1 MKKTIAVLML
11 VSVLGLTSCFD
22 KKDNTNNTNTKSEV
36 NSWKTI
42 DTNSWKTT
50 TETNSWKT
58 EKTTNSW
65 TESKT
70 NTGSVNKDE
79 SHSWEKDM
87 TIDTKKTDKTKDDKS
102 IDKNIENELE
112 DVLKWISDSLND
124 SWLKN

>member
-1 MKKTIAVLML
+1 MKKIIAVLML

-65 TESKT
+65 TESKI

-87 TIDTKKTDKTKDDKS
+87 TIDTKKTDKTKDDES

>member
-1 MKKTIAVLML
+1 MKKIIAVLML

-65 TESKT
+65 TESKI

-102 IDKNIENELE
+102 NDKNIENELE

>member
-1 MKKTIAVLML
+1 M
-11 VSVLGLTSCFD
+11 
-22 KKDNTNNTNTKSEV
+22 KDNRYKFLKNYNWNKLLKKSK
-36 NSWKTI
+36 N
-42 DTNSWKTT
+42 
-50 TETNSWKT
+50 
-58 EKTTNSW
+58 
-65 TESKT
+65 